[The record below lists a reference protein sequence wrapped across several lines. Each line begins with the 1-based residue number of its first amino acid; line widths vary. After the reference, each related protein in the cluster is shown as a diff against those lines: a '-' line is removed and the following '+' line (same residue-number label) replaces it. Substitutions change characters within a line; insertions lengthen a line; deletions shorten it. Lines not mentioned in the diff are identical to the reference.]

1 LNIRRFAMF
10 KKVEPTMNFAPIEE
24 KILDFWNERDIFK
37 KSVNNREDAPDYVFY
52 EGPPTANG
60 KPHAGHVLTRV
71 IKDLIP
77 RYKTM
82 TGYRVDRKGGWD
94 THGLPV
100 ELEVEKQLEISGK
113 PQIESYGVEQF
124 IKKCKGSVFTYEQ
137 EWRKMSE
144 RVGFWIDMGNPYITY
159 HNNYIES
166 VWWALKKI
174 WEKGLLYK
182 GHKVVPYCPRC
193 GTSLSSHEVAQG
205 YEDVEDPSV
214 FVKFPVE
221 GQENTYFLVWTT
233 TPWTLPSNVALAVK
247 EDYTY
252 VKVEQGGNKMILAE
266 GRLSVLEEDY
276 TVIEKIQGKDLKGM
290 RYRPIFPFFENE
302 SERAFYI
309 VTADFVTL
317 EDGTGIVHL
326 APAFGEDDSRIG
338 QKYGLPVVQPVDS
351 QGRFTEEVSQWAG
364 IFVKDADR
372 KIIKDLEDRNLLFAS
387 EKYMHSYPFCWRCDT
402 PLLYYGRSSWFIKT
416 TAIKDKL
423 LKINEKI
430 GWHPEHIRDGRFG
443 NFLENVIDWCLS
455 RERYWGTPLN
465 IWICE
470 NCNHQHAVG
479 SIKEL
484 REMSTSEIG
493 DIELHKPYVDEVILR
508 CPECGGNMKRV
519 PEVIDC
525 WFDSGSMP
533 FAQYHYPFE
542 NKEYFENH
550 FPADFISEAI
560 DQTRGWFYSLLVI
573 SALLFDKSPYKNVL
587 VMGHVLDEFG
597 QKMSKHK
604 GNVLDPWEVLNEQG
618 ADAMRWYLYV
628 ASPPWSP
635 SRFYKEAVSESQ
647 RRFLG
652 TLYNVYS
659 FFVLYANIDDFNPAD
674 YLLSP
679 DKRSEIDRWLLS
691 RVNSVNAKVRKDLDK
706 LDITGAARAIET
718 FADDMSNWYVR
729 RCRERFWKPEMD
741 DDKIGA
747 YLTLYECLVICIKI
761 AAPFVPFI
769 TEEIYQ
775 NLVKMP
781 YPDAHESVHLCD
793 FPEVNEGLIDE
804 SLEHKMQLARKIV
817 ELGRAARNKAKIKNR
832 QPLRK
837 ILVQLKNSEDEAL
850 LLNLSDIIKDELNIK
865 EIEYISVA
873 EKYFTYKVKPRFD
886 LLGPKYGKLMS
897 AIAREIAAAKSA
909 DLINTAR
916 EKGEVVLN
924 VNDTQIIIT
933 QNELDIR
940 AQDREGFCAEGE
952 NGYYVVLDTVITQ
965 ELMLEG
971 IAREL
976 TSKIQ
981 NMRRE
986 AGFEVEDKIY
996 LYYSGDHVIDEVMAK
1011 HGNEIQADTLAI
1023 SAEKT
1028 SPSGKSY
1035 MKKWDINDH
1044 MVEIGVKKASEA
1056 LE

>member
-1 LNIRRFAMF
+1 MF

-24 KILDFWNERDIFK
+24 KILDFWTERDIFK
-37 KSVNNREDAPDYVFY
+37 KSVENRENAPNYVFY

-60 KPHAGHVLTRV
+60 RPHAGHVLTRV

-82 TGYRVDRKGGWD
+82 TGYRVDRKAGWD

-100 ELEVEKQLEISGK
+100 ELEVEKQLGISGK
-113 PQIESYGVEQF
+113 PQIESYGVERF

-144 RVGFWIDMGNPYITY
+144 RVGFWIDMDNPYITY
-159 HNNYIES
+159 HNDYIES

-174 WEKGLLYK
+174 WEKGLLYE

-205 YEDVEDPSV
+205 YKDVEDPSV

-252 VKVEQGGNKMILAE
+252 VKVEQGGDKIILAE
-266 GRLSVLEEDY
+266 GRLSVLKEDY
-276 TVIEKIQGKDLKGM
+276 TVIEKIQGKDLKGIK
-290 RYRPIFPFFENE
+290 YRPVFPFFENE
-302 SERAFYI
+302 SDRAFYV

-317 EDGTGIVHL
+317 EDGTGVVHL

-364 IFVKDADR
+364 IFVKDSDR
-372 KIIKDLEDRNLLFAS
+372 KIIKDLEDRSLLYAS

-416 TAIKDKL
+416 TAIKDRL
-423 LKINEKI
+423 LKINKKI

-470 NCNHQHAVG
+470 NCNHRHAAG

-484 REMSTSEIG
+484 REMSTADIG

-508 CPECGGNMKRV
+508 CPECGGNMRRV

-542 NKEYFENH
+542 NKDYFENH

-674 YLLSP
+674 YSMSP

-691 RVNSVNAKVRKDLDK
+691 RVNSVNDKVRKDLDK
-706 LDITGAARAIET
+706 FDITGAARAIEA

-729 RCRERFWKPEMD
+729 RCRERFWKSEMD

-747 YLTLYECLVICIKI
+747 YLTLYECLVTFIKI

-775 NLVKMP
+775 NLVKVP
-781 YPDAHESVHLCD
+781 YPDAHESIHLCD
-793 FPEVNEGLIDE
+793 FPEVNEGLIDK

-837 ILVQLKNSEDEAL
+837 ILVQLKNPEDEAL

-873 EKYFTYKVKPRFD
+873 EKYFTYTVKPRFD

-897 AIAREIAAAKSA
+897 AIARKIAAAKPA

-924 VNDTQIIIT
+924 VDDTQIKIT

-952 NGYYVVLDTVITQ
+952 NGYYVVLDTTITH

-971 IAREL
+971 MAREL

-981 NMRRE
+981 NMRKE

-996 LYYSGDHVIDEVMAK
+996 LYYSGDDVIDEVMAK
-1011 HGNEIQADTLAI
+1011 HGKEIQADTLAI
-1023 SAEKT
+1023 SAEKI
-1028 SPSGKSY
+1028 SPSSKNHT
-1035 MKKWDINDH
+1035 KKWNINDH
-1044 MVEIGVKKASEA
+1044 KVEIGVKKASGT

>member
-1 LNIRRFAMF
+1 VIIRRFAMF
-10 KKVEPTMNFAPIEE
+10 KKVEPTMNFVPIEE
-24 KILDFWNERDIFK
+24 KILDFWNEKNIFE
-37 KSVNNREDAPDYVFY
+37 KSLRIRENAQNYVFY

-60 KPHAGHVLTRV
+60 RPHAGHVMTRV
-71 IKDLIP
+71 VKDLIP

-82 TGYRVDRKGGWD
+82 IGYKVDRKAGWD

-100 ELEVEKQLEISGK
+100 ELEVEKQLGISGK
-113 PQIESYGVEQF
+113 PQIERYGVQQF

-144 RVGFWIDMGNPYITY
+144 RVGFWIDMDDPYVTY
-159 HNNYIES
+159 HNDYIES

-174 WEKGLLYK
+174 WEKGLLYE

-205 YEDVEDPSV
+205 YEEVEDPSV
-214 FVKFPVE
+214 FVKFPIE
-221 GQENTYFLVWTT
+221 GQEDTYFLVWTT

-247 EDYTY
+247 DNYTY
-252 VKVEQGGNKMILAE
+252 VKVKQGNDKLIMAE
-266 GRLSVLEEDY
+266 ERLKVIEEGYEVLEKY
-276 TVIEKIQGKDLKGM
+276 QGIDLKGM
-290 RYRPIFPFFENE
+290 KYNPVFPFFQHENE
-302 SERAFYI
+302 KAFYVI
-309 VTADFVTL
+309 TADFVTL
-317 EDGTGIVHL
+317 DEGTGIVHL
-326 APAFGEDDSRIG
+326 APAFGEDDSRMG
-338 QKYGLPVVQPVDS
+338 QKYGLPVLQPVDS

-364 IFVKDADR
+364 KFVKDADNE
-372 KIIKDLEDRNLLFAS
+372 IIKDLANRGLLFQS
-387 EKYMHSYPFCWRCDT
+387 ERYMHTYPFCWRCDT

-416 TAIKDKL
+416 TEIRDKL
-423 LKINEKI
+423 LEINEKI

-470 NCNHQHAVG
+470 SCNHRHAVG
-479 SIKEL
+479 SINEL
-484 REMSTSEIG
+484 KKMSIDEIEH
-493 DIELHKPYVDEVILR
+493 IELHKPYVDNVVLR
-508 CPECGGNMKRV
+508 CPECGENMRRV

-573 SALLFDKSPYKNVL
+573 STLLFDKSPYKNVL

-635 SRFYKEAVSESQ
+635 SRFYKEAVNEAQ

-659 FFVLYANIDDFNPAD
+659 FFVLYANIDNFNPAD
-674 YLLSP
+674 YSLDP
-679 DKRSEIDRWLLS
+679 DKRTEIDRWLLS
-691 RVNSVNAKVRKDLDK
+691 RLNSLITNVRKELDE
-706 LDITGAARAIET
+706 LDITGAARSMES
-718 FADDMSNWYVR
+718 FVDDMSNWYVR
-729 RCRERFWKPEMD
+729 RCRERFWKADMD
-741 DDKIGA
+741 EDKIAA
-747 YLTLYECLVICIKI
+747 YLTLYESLVTFIKI

-769 TEEIYQ
+769 SEEIYQ
-775 NLVKMP
+775 NLVKVP
-781 YPDAHESVHLCD
+781 YPDAAESVHLCD
-793 FPEVNEGLIDE
+793 YPEANLELIDIT
-804 SLEHKMQLARKIV
+804 LEHKMQLARKIV

-832 QPLRK
+832 QPLK
-837 ILVQLKNSEDEAL
+837 KMLVQLKSAKDEEL
-850 LLNLSDIIKDELNIK
+850 LLTLSDIIKEELNIK
-865 EIEYISVA
+865 EIEYTSVA
-873 EKYFTYKVKPRFD
+873 EEYFTYTVKPRFD

-897 AIAREIAAAKSA
+897 AIAREIAASNPAE
-909 DLINTAR
+909 LINTAM

-924 VNDTQIIIT
+924 VNDESIKIAQG
-933 QNELDIR
+933 ELDIR
-940 AQDREGFCAEGE
+940 ARDREGFCAEGE
-952 NGYYVVLDTVITQ
+952 NGYYVVLDTSITP

-971 IAREL
+971 IAREMI
-976 TSKIQ
+976 SKIQ

-986 AGFEVEDKIY
+986 AGFQVEDKIN
-996 LYYSGDHVIDEVMAK
+996 LYYSGDNIVDEVMAK
-1011 HGNEIQADTLAI
+1011 HGEEIQADTLAI
-1023 SAEKT
+1023 SAQKT
-1028 SPSGKSY
+1028 SSESN
-1035 MKKWDINDH
+1035 MKEWNINGH
-1044 MVEIGVKKASEA
+1044 KVRLGVKRSE
-1056 LE
+1056 